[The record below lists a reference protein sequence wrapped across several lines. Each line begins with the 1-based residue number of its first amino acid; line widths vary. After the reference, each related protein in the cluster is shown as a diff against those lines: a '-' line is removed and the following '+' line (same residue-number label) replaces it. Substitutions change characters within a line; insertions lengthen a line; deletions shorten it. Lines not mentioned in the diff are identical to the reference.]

1 MNYLCSVQE
10 KSILSKTLAR
20 AVSIVFH
27 PVFVPSMIYAFLLAF
42 SPDFFFGV
50 PAKSQSWWLIIISY
64 ITITFPLLVVFLL
77 WRLKFIDSMQ
87 MHGLKERY
95 GPLIASMLFYFWTF
109 WLFHKQFQAP
119 ILLQSFLL
127 GVFLATVCLFMATI
141 FFKVSLHTGAWG
153 GVIMFAIITA
163 FNQIQ
168 FSILFLI
175 LSIVIAGIV
184 GTSRIYLNEHSRKQ
198 LYAGYIIG
206 AFAQLIAYF
215 VCKTYF

>member
-1 MNYLCSVQE
+1 MNYLCLVQE
-10 KSILSKTLAR
+10 NSILRKTLAR

-50 PAKSQSWWLIIISY
+50 PPKSQTWWLIIISY

-119 ILLQSFLL
+119 ILLQSFLF

-141 FFKVSLHTGAWG
+141 FFKVSLHSGAWG
-153 GVIMFAIITA
+153 GVMMFAIICA

-168 FSILFLI
+168 FSIIFLLLAI
-175 LSIVIAGIV
+175 IIAGLV
-184 GTSRIYLNEHSRKQ
+184 GTSRIYLNEHTQ
-198 LYAGYIIG
+198 
-206 AFAQLIAYF
+206 
-215 VCKTYF
+215 